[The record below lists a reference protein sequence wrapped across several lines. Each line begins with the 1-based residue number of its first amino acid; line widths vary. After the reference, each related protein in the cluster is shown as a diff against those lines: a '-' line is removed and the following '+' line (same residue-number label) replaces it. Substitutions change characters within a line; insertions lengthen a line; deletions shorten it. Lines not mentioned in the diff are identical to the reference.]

1 MAPERALAAML
12 KDGGTEFSPRDV
24 VAFTKLAEGIAS
36 ATTLEE
42 VLWAVAHEALGTMQ
56 LEDVVIYL
64 VDQTRG
70 VCVQAAAYGPKNPE
84 GRTIKA
90 PLEIPLGK
98 GVVGRV
104 ARTGEAALVPD
115 VSVDPDYIPD
125 DVARLSEL
133 TVPIIADGEVLGVID
148 SEHSVAGFFTP
159 RHQTVFTAIA
169 RLAAPRIEQ
178 FVLRARLE
186 AAGDARLQAQVQR
199 LERRFAR
206 EQRAR
211 REAERLLE
219 TKSRELFDLNQSL
232 AQRASGLQA
241 QLLESTGETVRIREI
256 YQTVLDRLPFQL
268 GIFDVEGIY
277 TYVNPAAIAD
287 PTVREWII
295 GKSNREYGTRR
306 GLPEAVIAERDAL
319 IRKVAETG
327 TPVEFDESFTTKA
340 GELRWFRRTIA
351 PITDAEGRVVR
362 LIGAGL
368 DITEMRRVEE
378 QLRQSQKMEAVGLLA
393 GGVAHDFNNLL
404 TVVTGITEVLRADLA
419 GMPERVGMLD
429 ELLAAVKRGSD
440 LTRKLL
446 AFSRRTIVEPRV
458 VEFGEAIRQAS
469 VLFGRLLTERITVA
483 LDLPADEVHVRI
495 DPGALDQLL
504 FNLAVNARDAMP
516 AGGTF
521 RIAVDI
527 EQLDVAAATR
537 VDLTPGAYIR
547 LVVTDTGVGMAPA
560 VLARIFEPFFTT
572 KPAGQGTGLGLATVY
587 GIVTQAQGAI
597 RVQSVEGQGT
607 CFTIHLPQVSAPARR
622 PSVSG
627 AAGDALI
634 RGSERI
640 LVAEDEDGVR
650 KLVCRVL
657 KSLGYEVLEAR
668 RGEQAVALGEAAGRL
683 DLLLTDI
690 RMPDLSGIEVAD
702 QLRARRPGL
711 RVLFMS
717 GYIDDPALRG
727 RLAAE
732 SALVVDKPFTTAQLS
747 EKVRAALDAPP
758 VSA

>member
-1 MAPERALAAML
+1 MAPERAVAAML

-24 VAFTKLAEGIAS
+24 VAFTKLAEGVAS

-268 GIFDVEGIY
+268 GIFDVEGVY

-319 IRKVAETG
+319 IRQVAATG

-340 GELRWFRRTIA
+340 GELRWYRRTIA
-351 PITDAEGRVVR
+351 PITDAEGRETANVIGYLPGDDGSRGADIVVVSAHLDHLGNGR
-362 LIGAGL
+362 LGANDNASGVAGL
-368 DITEMRRVEE
+368 LSIAQSLAEGPRPARTVVFAAFGSEESGMEGATVFMDSPPAEFEPSDVVYNVNMDMIGTYSATDIVYALGALRGTAGRAAVAARRADYPE
-378 QLRQSQKMEAVGLLA
+378 LDVGLDEPSDLSDNYA
-393 GGVAHDFNNLL
+393 FCSRGVPYLFFWTEDPDCYHEACDTADRLDYTSLVEIARL
-404 TVVTGITEVLRADLA
+404 TGQVTGDLADSEADL
-419 GMPERVGMLD
+419 
-429 ELLAAVKRGSD
+429 RG
-440 LTRKLL
+440 
-446 AFSRRTIVEPRV
+446 A
-458 VEFGEAIRQAS
+458 
-469 VLFGRLLTERITVA
+469 
-483 LDLPADEVHVRI
+483 
-495 DPGALDQLL
+495 
-504 FNLAVNARDAMP
+504 
-516 AGGTF
+516 
-521 RIAVDI
+521 
-527 EQLDVAAATR
+527 
-537 VDLTPGAYIR
+537 
-547 LVVTDTGVGMAPA
+547 VVTD
-560 VLARIFEPFFTT
+560 EN
-572 KPAGQGTGLGLATVY
+572 
-587 GIVTQAQGAI
+587 
-597 RVQSVEGQGT
+597 
-607 CFTIHLPQVSAPARR
+607 
-622 PSVSG
+622 
-627 AAGDALI
+627 
-634 RGSERI
+634 
-640 LVAEDEDGVR
+640 
-650 KLVCRVL
+650 VC
-657 KSLGYEVLEAR
+657 G
-668 RGEQAVALGEAAGRL
+668 G
-683 DLLLTDI
+683 
-690 RMPDLSGIEVAD
+690 
-702 QLRARRPGL
+702 
-711 RVLFMS
+711 
-717 GYIDDPALRG
+717 
-727 RLAAE
+727 
-732 SALVVDKPFTTAQLS
+732 
-747 EKVRAALDAPP
+747 
-758 VSA
+758 